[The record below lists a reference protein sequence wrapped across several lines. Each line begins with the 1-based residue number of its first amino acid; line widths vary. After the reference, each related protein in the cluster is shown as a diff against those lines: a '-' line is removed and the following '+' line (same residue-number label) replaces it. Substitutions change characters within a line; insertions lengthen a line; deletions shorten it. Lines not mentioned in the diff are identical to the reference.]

1 MAYYYY
7 NNNSSNQYGY
17 VVYRQKTIDK
27 QKQSLYYIYETLFHL
42 LPADENIA
50 GLKNEQYGG
59 YNIYIATTYE
69 DLKSEFGELNCF
81 ELSR

>member
-27 QKQSLYYIYETLFHL
+27 QKQSLY
-42 LPADENIA
+42 
-50 GLKNEQYGG
+50 
-59 YNIYIATTYE
+59 
-69 DLKSEFGELNCF
+69 
-81 ELSR
+81 